1 MSAVMEKVDKRP
13 AKVDGPL
20 YEVIHSI
27 YDSDNSLSL
36 ECETIIQTKC
46 DNWVSRM
53 GSMLSDPA
61 TRIPP
66 NYEAADVM
74 VIRGCIEDAQEG
86 DEEAEESG
94 PEAIPTAKQAGKF
107 RRKTA
112 AKKPKADE

>member
-13 AKVDGPL
+13 AKADGPL

-36 ECETIIQTKC
+36 ECETVIQTHC
-46 DNWVSRM
+46 ENWVKRM

-66 NYEAADVM
+66 NYDAAEVL
-74 VIRGCIEDAQEG
+74 VITGCIEDAKAG
-86 DEEAEESG
+86 DAPAE
-94 PEAIPTAKQAGKF
+94 PRRDDVPTAKQARKSF
-107 RRKTA
+107 QRKAPKQRKTE
-112 AKKPKADE
+112 D